1 MCSGSLDNGREGELI
16 ESGRSLDGNYLAGG
30 VLNNSLGGLSMS
42 FSRILLPISKAQ
54 MKAAASIVEALQ
66 KSSYKSFAAAS
77 TSSSLPM
84 HAVEASLKN
93 ATAGINQN
101 LINDLSKV
109 ASWYAS
115 SIPKAGIANISIPQF
130 RFPGI
135 EAIYQQRTYLHNLAR
150 TLFGDSDRFRTI
162 ARNLRKFVFPVN
174 IAEVLDHV
182 SVKELEAF
190 VLAEGIGVYGAPR
203 SAIVV
208 KLVKSDSRAARR
220 KMLNTYYSQIIS
232 DCESTLSSMSSQD
245 LFPEIEFV
253 LEAVE
258 TMQSG
263 HPKAAQALLTVTL
276 DSLISRLIGDKKTR
290 TSITTRNADS
300 EPPLNTD
307 ANNFRMVLAWLPVWN
322 AHGTFYAS
330 KGDEIPR
337 EFSRHAT
344 VHAVSK
350 RQYSK
355 RNCIQVLL
363 LVTGLI
369 KYGSAAFHENW
380 GVLPNPFE

>member
-1 MCSGSLDNGREGELI
+1 MCSGSPNNGREGELI
-16 ESGRSLDGNYLAGG
+16 ESGLSLDGKNLAGG

-42 FSRILLPISKAQ
+42 FSRILLPISKIQ
-54 MKAAASIVEALQ
+54 TKAGASIVEALQ
-66 KSSYKSFAAAS
+66 KSSYESFAAAC
-77 TSSSLPM
+77 TSASLPM
-84 HAVEASLKN
+84 QAVEAGLKHV
-93 ATAGINQN
+93 TAGINQN
-101 LINDLSKV
+101 LINDLSNV

-115 SIPKAGIANISIPQF
+115 SIPKAVIANISIPQF

-135 EAIYQQRTYLHNLAR
+135 ESIYQQRTYLHNLAR
-150 TLFGDSDRFRTI
+150 TLFGDPDRFRTI
-162 ARNLRKFVFPVN
+162 ARNLRKSVFPVN

-203 SAIVV
+203 SAIVA

-220 KMLNTYYSQIIS
+220 KMLYTYYAQIIS
-232 DCESTLSSMSSQD
+232 DCESALSSLSSQD

-253 LEAVE
+253 MEAIE

-290 TSITTRNADS
+290 KSITAHNSDS

-307 ANNFRMVLAWLPVWN
+307 ANNFRMVLAWFPVWN

-330 KGDEIPR
+330 RGDEIPR

-355 RNCIQVLL
+355 RNCVQVLT
-363 LVTGLI
+363 LVTSLI
-369 KYGSAAFHENW
+369 KYAANTSEENW
-380 GVLPNPFE
+380 GVLHY